1 MSEKTVFEVAEG
13 FVLTIERVVIPDDE
27 KAFKIYKGINPIFVG
42 TEEAVRKI
50 PLRLREHRPG
60 LFEGSMIGYKE

>member
-13 FVLTIERVVIPDDE
+13 FVLTIERVVIPDHE

-42 TEEAVRKI
+42 TEDAVREI
-50 PLRLREHRPG
+50 L
-60 LFEGSMIGYKE
+60 